1 MGATTIFADK
11 TDGMGIINHD
21 QRVVFIRQ
29 IANAFQVS
37 DYPIHREHAIS
48 GDQDMTSARFTR
60 FFQAS
65 FQFHHIVV
73 GVTETFCFTQ
83 THAIND
89 RSVVQGIGN
98 NCVFCAQQR
107 FKQAAVG
114 VEARRVKDGI
124 FHTEECRQFLLQL
137 FMAVLGTANKAN
149 RSHTKSVRIHTRFCR
164 CNQFRMVSQSQIV
177 VRTKVNN
184 VASIR
189 HGDIRL
195 LGRCNNAFFF
205 KQSFRTCGFEIVR

>member
-21 QRVVFIRQ
+21 QRVIFIRQ

-37 DYPIHREHAIS
+37 DHTIHREHAIS
-48 GDQDMTSARFTR
+48 GDQDMTSARFTC

-83 THAIND
+83 TNAIYD

-107 FKQAAVG
+107 FKQAAIG
-114 VEARRVKDGI
+114 VEAGRVKDGI
-124 FHTEECRQFLLQL
+124 FHTEECRHFLLQL
-137 FMAVLGTANKAN
+137 LMAILGTANKAN

-164 CNQFRMVSQSQIV
+164 CNQFRMVSQPQIV

-189 HGDIRL
+189 HGNIRL